1 MCQENGWEALSL
13 QWLFCIFW
21 LTRKYNPLDYFGM
34 GIIEEIRFF
43 FFEMEDPDHNQKLY
57 AEMWKIE
64 KQGVWIV
71 KKKRW
76 KSTWGIQR
84 KM

>member
-1 MCQENGWEALSL
+1 
-13 QWLFCIFW
+13 
-21 LTRKYNPLDYFGM
+21 M

-57 AEMWKIE
+57 AEMRKIE
-64 KQGVWIV
+64 KQGVWIM